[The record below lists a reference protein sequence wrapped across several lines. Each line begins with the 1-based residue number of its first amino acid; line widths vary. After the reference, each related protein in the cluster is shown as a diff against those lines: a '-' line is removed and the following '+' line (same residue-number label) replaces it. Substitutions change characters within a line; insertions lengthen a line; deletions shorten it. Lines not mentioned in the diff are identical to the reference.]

1 MDCLLTQAALVG
13 TLSVRLLG
21 IELAVEQLRMR
32 NGSHP
37 LPPARVTDELWP
49 RRSYLYSE
57 PFRSA
62 LGGRL
67 TVR

>member
-1 MDCLLTQAALVG
+1 MDCLLAQAALVG

-21 IELAVEQLRMR
+21 IELAAEQLRMR

-49 RRSYLYSE
+49 ARE
-57 PFRSA
+57 PTGVTSNCLKERSA
-62 LGGRL
+62 AG
-67 TVR
+67 